1 MQPNK
6 LILCVLTA
14 NVLSAC
20 SSPPKLSE
28 PKGDWVSFESTTMQ
42 MSAAPSYIN
51 VGIQQ
56 VDNVRA
62 KQQPGIITPVLQPY
76 SDKTLLVLSN
86 GKNEPL
92 YKAVRSVVPASWG
105 IKLSPEVAQKFRGKV
120 SWTGNDQWPYVL
132 QRMLASAGLTST
144 VNDSTKEV
152 VIYFSAPAIKPA
164 SSVLTPGKKL
174 MNEKV
179 IRPDATPEKVNVLHP
194 PLVPVVTLPSA
205 QQVPEKPKPVTKPLP
220 VLKAWKIDKGPSLL
234 KGFEEWVSKDKCP
247 SMDGKWRIRKDTDN
261 DYPVD
266 YPLSFSSANLEDAT
280 RQLFELYKNAPAP
293 IYVTGYTIQCLI
305 VISDQK

>member
-1 MQPNK
+1 MQTNK
-6 LILCVLTA
+6 LILLALTA
-14 NVLSAC
+14 NALSAC

-28 PKGDWVSFESTTMQ
+28 PKGDWVSFESVPVQ
-42 MSAAPSYIN
+42 ASAAPSYIN
-51 VGIQQ
+51 VGSQQ
-56 VDNVRA
+56 VDNVTA
-62 KQQPGIITPVLQPY
+62 KQQPGITTPAIQPY

-164 SSVLTPGKKL
+164 SSVLTLGKKL

-194 PLVPVVTLPSA
+194 PLVPVVTLPSV
-205 QQVPEKPKPVTKPLP
+205 QQAPEKPKPVTKPLP

-293 IYVTGYTIQCLI
+293 IYVTGYPIQCLI